1 MQNFVNY
8 FIDPLIYLQTVI
20 KEIYENKEA
29 FQISLRDIPYDKMHS
44 LSALLKLEVNK
55 CLKRA
60 DVQNLLGTTLNFGF
74 FSNIVQNSF

>member
-20 KEIYENKEA
+20 KEIYENKKA

-44 LSALLKLEVNK
+44 LSTLLKLEVNK

-60 DVQNLLGTTLNFGF
+60 DVQNLRLRNHA
-74 FSNIVQNSF
+74 